1 MPTAIATGKS
11 VSVTIDGDVYDE
23 QINSATLSVAN
34 NSITVQT
41 LDGPAS
47 IQLPAAYSLSIT
59 AYQDW
64 GKSGSFCEAL
74 WAAALT
80 GTAVTFSMDVGTKT
94 LSGDL
99 IPMFP
104 DAGGAADAVLEF
116 TIELP
121 VDGVPALA

>member
-1 MPTAIATGKS
+1 MATAIATGKS

-23 QINSATLSVAN
+23 QINSATLTTSN

-41 LDGPAS
+41 LDGPAA
-47 IQLPAAYSLSIT
+47 IQLPASYSLSIT

-64 GKSGSFCEAL
+64 GKVGSFCEAL

-80 GTAVTFSMDVGTKT
+80 GAAITFSMDVGTKT
-94 LSGDL
+94 LSGNL
-99 IPMFP
+99 IPQFP

-116 TIELP
+116 TIDLP
-121 VDGVPALA
+121 VDGVPTLA